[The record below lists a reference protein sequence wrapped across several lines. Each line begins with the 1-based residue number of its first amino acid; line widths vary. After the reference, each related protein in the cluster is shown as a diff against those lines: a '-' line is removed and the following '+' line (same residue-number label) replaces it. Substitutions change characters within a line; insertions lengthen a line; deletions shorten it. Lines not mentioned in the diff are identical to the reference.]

1 MSYTRHTW
9 VDDESV
15 TYEKLNNIEDGIEEA
30 AQSGGGGGADAIIW
44 FPNSTEGHQV
54 FGDFNAALAKVQQ
67 GIPLVAFVFSY
78 TTSSGTFTAYP
89 DARGLGTY
97 YDSSAPDQIDLL
109 ISGGVG
115 YRWTANGVTYFD

>member
-30 AQSGGGGGADAIIW
+30 AQSGGGGGVDAIIW
-44 FPNSTEGHQV
+44 FPNSTEGFQV
-54 FGDFNAALAKVQQ
+54 FGDFSAALAKVQQ
-67 GIPLVAFVFSY
+67 GIPLVALEY
-78 TTSSGTFTAYP
+78 TYTSSTGDFQAFM
-89 DARGLGTY
+89 ARMLGTY
-97 YDSSAPDQIDLL
+97 YDTSAPNQIDLL

>member
-30 AQSGGGGGADAIIW
+30 AQSGGGGGVDAVVW
-44 FPNSTEGHQV
+44 FPNSTEGYQV
-54 FGDFNAALAKVQQ
+54 SGDFSAALAKVQQ
-67 GIPLVAFVFSY
+67 GIPLVAYECSY
-78 TTSSGTFTAYP
+78 GSTAGYFQSFIQ
-89 DARGLGTY
+89 RTLGTY
-97 YDSSAPDQIDLL
+97 YDTSAPNQIDLL
-109 ISGGVG
+109 ITGGIG